1 MIYSKIQANC
11 NMRSAFCE
19 QRLATVYNADT
30 QELVIFYFEKSR
42 FPSTLATYWVT
53 NSIVIL
59 ITLKFRYY
67 YHELLLTLI
76 LLVI

>member
-42 FPSTLATYWVT
+42 FPSTSATYWVT